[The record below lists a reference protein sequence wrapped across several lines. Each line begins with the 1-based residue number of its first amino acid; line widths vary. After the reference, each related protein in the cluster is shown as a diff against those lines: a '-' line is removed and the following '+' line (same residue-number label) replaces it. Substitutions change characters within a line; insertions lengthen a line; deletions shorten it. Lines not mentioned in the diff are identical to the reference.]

1 LGRILDRYVLREVV
15 ASWLVVTGVLLAI
28 LLTNQMARVLARA
41 AENQYPKQVVLEL
54 IGLGALQDLSILM
67 PIGLL
72 LGVVL
77 AFGRLYHDSEITAAL
92 ACGVG
97 SVRLYWPV
105 TVLAVLVTGGLAWLT
120 LDLGPQAVARSL
132 SLRSAAL
139 RAGQFAPISPG
150 HFRTFGG
157 AGGAVVY
164 AESMDPSGALL
175 HVFVER
181 EFDGRVQVAV
191 ADRARHA
198 LAADGLTHTLTLY
211 NGERF
216 EGVPGSAQFRIV
228 RFGEHVIPV
237 RVPELTGA
245 ETALEATA
253 TRELMQSTDPDRRA
267 ELHWRVALPV
277 MAIVLT
283 LLAVPLARLRPRQGR
298 YGRVWLAIL
307 IYMLYSNMVSAGKVW
322 LARGTVPEYL
332 GLWWVHATV
341 VLLTV
346 GIYFAP
352 GILARLRNRSPA

>member
-1 LGRILDRYVLREVV
+1 MGRILDRYVLREVL

-41 AENQYPKQVVLEL
+41 AENQYPRQVVLEL
-54 IGLGALQDLSILM
+54 IGLGALQDLSVIM

-97 SVRLYWPV
+97 APRLYWPV
-105 TVLAVLVTGGLAWLT
+105 TLLAALVTAGLAWLT

-164 AESMDPSGALL
+164 AEGLDRTGSLL
-175 HVFVER
+175 NVFVER
-181 EFDGRVQVAV
+181 EDGGRVQVAV

-198 LAADGLTHTLTLY
+198 LAADGMTHTLTLY

-216 EGVPGSAQFRIV
+216 EGVPGSAEFRIV
-228 RFGEHVIPV
+228 RFAEHVIPV
-237 RVPELTGA
+237 RVPDLTDSV
-245 ETALEATA
+245 TALEAVP
-253 TRELMQSTDPDRRA
+253 TRELLQSGDAARRA
-267 ELHWRVALPV
+267 EFHWRVALPV
-277 MAIVLT
+277 MCIVLT

-307 IYMLYSNMVSAGKVW
+307 VYMFYSNLVSIGKTW

-332 GLWWVHATV
+332 GLWWVHAAV
-341 VLLTV
+341 VLLAFAV
-346 GIYFAP
+346 YFAP
-352 GILARLRNRSPA
+352 TALARLRNRSPA